1 MVSNRQGA
9 AVIARDWE
17 YGAHSLKCS
26 PHIISRRDGG
36 PKAGIELAPR
46 AGKPGGR
53 GFDTFLKAY
62 ESDLLVR
69 VTGDI
74 IALSPPLICEKKHI
88 DDIFGILGDVLKK
101 VD

>member
-1 MVSNRQGA
+1 MNDFWLSCGHHL
-9 AVIARDWE
+9 IDRD
-17 YGAHSLKCS
+17 AS
-26 PHIISRRDGG
+26 
-36 PKAGIELAPR
+36 
-46 AGKPGGR
+46 GR
-53 GFDTFLKAY
+53 LLPTDAFLKAY